1 MKKSFLFT
9 LLLFLNTLNAQPALI
24 SWEVKEGNKGDDFY
38 TKSIQ
43 LSNGNLA
50 VIGNVTSPD
59 GSKRYGL
66 LSLIDFSTGKIIKK
80 VNFGN
85 QNEIFIHD
93 LIELPDGNIFMVG
106 YSNFNK
112 TNYPWLIKLDA
123 LGNKIL
129 EKVLPLPDGSILTSI
144 LSDLESG
151 FYLTSKGNNG
161 EILLIHL
168 NVDVEINWKKV
179 ISTGSYGDLK
189 KVTIGSNSQ
198 IYLGGNTKKGEGQN
212 LGDVWVS
219 SLDKNGNELWHKYFG
234 GKLWEELNDLTT
246 LQDGSVLFCGETNSI
261 GNGKQD
267 FWLVK
272 LSNNGLLQWERTYG
286 GREADIGKTILP
298 LFNGNIWLAGSS
310 MSLLNKKGATKFA
323 ARIMEIEPGG
333 NLQWEADYGGDN
345 NEDINYLSQIHDG
358 SVLFSG
364 WTESNSQGL
373 KDAWL
378 VRFPAPEM
386 NRLLAKGNLRL
397 KESKIWLNTPDGLLK
412 PNTQSYISFQLTN
425 QEANQIENIRVE
437 INKLDGQK
445 GILVNQTVFVQPL
458 QPNINK
464 QINIPITSED
474 NIETKDNLLEIK
486 VYSGTDL
493 IKTLNGAVKSLN
505 PKAAT
510 LRFVNTNTEKEGV
523 DEFSPQTLF
532 VDIQNDGDLPAAEV
546 QINFILPKGILAL
559 SSSDVK
565 LGTINS
571 KSLKKASF
579 RFQKTVQFE
588 GNEVVIQ
595 LNVIDN
601 KLTKI
606 SKTVTTRFD
615 VITTSQSSNIIV
627 FNNPKASQKR
637 TDWSNPTFKLE
648 AMFGTSSNN
657 LKLGDAVVKINGVI
671 PERSK
676 MDEEKL
682 TPPAANSQGNTMNF
696 YDYENVITL
705 LEGDN
710 RVLIELV
717 TPNGVIQSNE
727 MIINYKP
734 KQPNL
739 HVLSI
744 GIPHRDLKFTT
755 VDAGNFA
762 NAFQNQSG
770 MDKVFNK
777 IYVEKKNT
785 RENTRNLDIRAAMED
800 LKRRYNTDLIGGKIN
815 REDVLILF
823 ISSHGKT
830 DDNNDFKILAS
841 DYDTYGD
848 VSNIDYKRDILD
860 ILNQIDC
867 KKFVFIDACHSGSA
881 QGARLIN
888 QARFALEEINS
899 AYPGLNVLT
908 SSQVDELSYEDD
920 SWGNGAFTKAILE
933 AFSGK
938 TLANGLNPDPD
949 GDKIIRF
956 GELFDFL
963 QKRVPD
969 MVMEKK
975 KSKQMPAK
983 MSKGLGDNIPL
994 YLLY

>member
-1 MKKSFLFT
+1 MKNNFLFT
-9 LLLFLNTLNAQPALI
+9 FCLFLNCLHAQPSLI
-24 SWEVKEGNKGDDFY
+24 NWEIKEGIKGEDYF
-38 TKSIQ
+38 TKTIQ

-50 VIGNVTSPD
+50 AIGNFPSPD
-59 GSKRYGL
+59 GLKKYGF
-66 LSLIDFSTGKIIKK
+66 LSLIDFSTGKILKK
-80 VNFGN
+80 ISFGN

-93 LIELPDGNIFMVG
+93 IIELPEGNMLMVG
-106 YSNFNK
+106 YSSFNK
-112 TNYPWLIKLDA
+112 INYPWLIKLDA
-123 LGNKIL
+123 SGNKLL
-129 EKVLPLPDGSILTSI
+129 EKVLPLPEGSILTSI
-144 LSDLESG
+144 HSDLQNG
-151 FYLTSKGNNG
+151 FYLTAKINNG
-161 EILLIHL
+161 DIFFIRLNNEIDI
-168 NVDVEINWKKV
+168 IWKKLAL
-179 ISTGSYGDLK
+179 S
-189 KVTIGSNSQ
+189 GSNGELRKVS
-198 IYLGGNTKKGEGQN
+198 IGLNGSVYLGGNSKKGEGQN
-212 LGDVWVS
+212 LGDVWIS
-219 SLDKNGNELWHKYFG
+219 SLDKNGNELWRKSFG
-234 GKLWEELNDLTT
+234 GKLWEELNDLTI
-246 LQDGSVLFCGETNSI
+246 LPDGSILFCGETNSL

-272 LSNNGLLQWERTYG
+272 LNNNGFLQWERTYG
-286 GREADIGKTILP
+286 GREADIATSILP

-310 MSLLNKKGATKFA
+310 LSLINKKGATKFA
-323 ARIMEIEPGG
+323 ARIIEIDASG

-345 NEDINYLSQIHDG
+345 NEDINYLCQIHDG

-364 WTESNSQGL
+364 WTESNTQNI
-373 KDAWL
+373 KDAWM

-412 PNTQSYISFQLTN
+412 PGVQSYISFQLNN
-425 QEANQIENIRVE
+425 QEANLIENIRIDVNH
-437 INKLDGQK
+437 IDGQK
-445 GILVNQTVFVQPL
+445 GIHINPSVYIQPL
-458 QPNINK
+458 QPNVNK
-464 QINIPITSED
+464 QINIPVTSGE
-474 NIETKDNLLEIK
+474 NIETKDNLLEIR
-486 VYSGTDL
+486 VYSGSDL
-493 IKTLNGAVKSLN
+493 IKTVTGTIKSLN

-510 LRFVNTNTEKEGV
+510 LRFVQTKTEKEGV
-523 DEFSPQTLF
+523 DEFSPQTLT
-532 VDIQNDGDLPAAEV
+532 VEVQNDGDLPATEV
-546 QINFILPKGILAL
+546 QINFMLPKGILAL
-559 SSSDVK
+559 SASEVK
-565 LGTINS
+565 LGIINS
-571 KSLKKASF
+571 KSLKKATF

-588 GNEVVIQ
+588 GNEVTIQ
-595 LNVIDN
+595 INALDN
-601 KLTKI
+601 QLTSI
-606 SKTVTTRFD
+606 SKTVSTRFD

-648 AMFGTSSNN
+648 AMFGTTSNN

-682 TPPAANSQGNTMNF
+682 TPPAAITQGNAMNF
-696 YDYENVITL
+696 YDYENVISL
-705 LEGDN
+705 LEGEN

-744 GIPHRDLKFTT
+744 GIPHKDLKYTSI
-755 VDAGNFA
+755 DAENFA
-762 NAFQNQSG
+762 NVFQNQTG

-800 LKRRYNTDLIGGKIN
+800 LRRRYNTDLIGGKIN

-841 DYDTYGD
+841 DYDAYGD

-881 QGARLIN
+881 QGARLVN
-888 QARFALEEINS
+888 QARFALEEINA

-920 SWGNGAFTKAILE
+920 SWGNGAFTEAILE

-938 TLANGLNPDPD
+938 ISANGLNPDPD

-956 GELFDFL
+956 GELYDFL
-963 QKRVPD
+963 QKRVPT

-994 YLLY
+994 FILY

>member
-1 MKKSFLFT
+1 MKNNFLFT
-9 LLLFLNTLNAQPALI
+9 FCLFLNCLHAQPSLI
-24 SWEVKEGNKGDDFY
+24 NWEIKEGIKGEDYF
-38 TKSIQ
+38 TKTIQ

-50 VIGNVTSPD
+50 AIGNFPSPD
-59 GSKRYGL
+59 GLKKYGF
-66 LSLIDFSTGKIIKK
+66 LSLIDFSTGKILKK
-80 VNFGN
+80 ISFGN

-93 LIELPDGNIFMVG
+93 IIELPEGNMLMVG
-106 YSNFNK
+106 YSSFNK
-112 TNYPWLIKLDA
+112 INYPWLIKLDA
-123 LGNKIL
+123 SGNKL
-129 EKVLPLPDGSILTSI
+129 MEKVLPLPEGSILTSI
-144 LSDLESG
+144 HSDLQNG
-151 FYLTSKGNNG
+151 FYLTAKINNG
-161 EILLIHL
+161 DIFFIRLNNEIDI
-168 NVDVEINWKKV
+168 IWKKLAL
-179 ISTGSYGDLK
+179 S
-189 KVTIGSNSQ
+189 GSNGELRKVS
-198 IYLGGNTKKGEGQN
+198 IGLNGSVYLGGNSKKGEGQN
-212 LGDVWVS
+212 LGDVWIS
-219 SLDKNGNELWHKYFG
+219 SLDKNGNELWRKSFG
-234 GKLWEELNDLTT
+234 GKLWEELNDLTI
-246 LQDGSVLFCGETNSI
+246 LPDGSILFCGETNSL

-272 LSNNGLLQWERTYG
+272 LNNNGFLQWERTYG
-286 GREADIGKTILP
+286 GREADIATSILP

-310 MSLLNKKGATKFA
+310 LSLINKKGATKFA
-323 ARIMEIEPGG
+323 ARIIEIDASG

-345 NEDINYLSQIHDG
+345 NEDINYLCQIHDG

-364 WTESNSQGL
+364 WTESNTQNI
-373 KDAWL
+373 KDAWM

-412 PNTQSYISFQLTN
+412 PGVQSYISFQLNN
-425 QEANQIENIRVE
+425 QEANLIENIRIDVNH
-437 INKLDGQK
+437 IDGQK
-445 GILVNQTVFVQPL
+445 GIHINPSVYIQPL
-458 QPNINK
+458 QPNVNK
-464 QINIPITSED
+464 QINIPVTSGE
-474 NIETKDNLLEIK
+474 NIETKDNLLEIR
-486 VYSGTDL
+486 VYSGSDL
-493 IKTLNGAVKSLN
+493 IKTVTGTIKSLN

-510 LRFVNTNTEKEGV
+510 LRFVQTKTEKEGV
-523 DEFSPQTLF
+523 DEFSPQTLT
-532 VDIQNDGDLPAAEV
+532 VEVQNDGDLPATEV
-546 QINFILPKGILAL
+546 QINFMLPKGILAL
-559 SSSDVK
+559 SASEVK
-565 LGTINS
+565 LGIINS
-571 KSLKKASF
+571 KSLKKATF

-588 GNEVVIQ
+588 GNEVTIQ
-595 LNVIDN
+595 INALDN
-601 KLTKI
+601 QLTSI
-606 SKTVTTRFD
+606 SKTVSTRFD

-648 AMFGTSSNN
+648 AMFGTTSNN

-682 TPPAANSQGNTMNF
+682 TPPAALTQGNAMNF
-696 YDYENVITL
+696 YDYENVISL
-705 LEGDN
+705 LEGEN

-744 GIPHRDLKFTT
+744 GIPHKDLKYTSI
-755 VDAGNFA
+755 DAENFA
-762 NAFQNQSG
+762 NVFQNQTG

-800 LKRRYNTDLIGGKIN
+800 LRRRYNTDLIGGKIN

-841 DYDTYGD
+841 DYDAYGD

-881 QGARLIN
+881 QGARLVN
-888 QARFALEEINS
+888 QARFALEEINA

-920 SWGNGAFTKAILE
+920 SWGNGAFTEAILE

-938 TLANGLNPDPD
+938 ISANGLNPDPD

-956 GELFDFL
+956 GELYDFL
-963 QKRVPD
+963 QKRVPT

-994 YLLY
+994 FILY

>member
-1 MKKSFLFT
+1 MKNNFLFIFC
-9 LLLFLNTLNAQPALI
+9 LFLNCMYAQPSLV
-24 SWEVKEGNKGDDFY
+24 SWEIKEGIKGEDYF
-38 TKSIQ
+38 TKTIQ

-50 VIGNVTSPD
+50 AIGNLLSPD
-59 GSKRYGL
+59 GLKKYGF
-66 LSLIDFSTGKIIKK
+66 LSLIDFSTGKILKK
-80 VNFGN
+80 ISFGN

-93 LIELPDGNIFMVG
+93 IIELPEGNMLMVG
-106 YSNFNK
+106 YSSFNK

-123 LGNKIL
+123 SGNKL
-129 EKVLPLPDGSILTSI
+129 MEKVLPLPEGSILTSI
-144 LSDLESG
+144 HSDLENG
-151 FYLTSKGNNG
+151 FYLTAKINNEDIFLIRLSK
-161 EILLIHL
+161 EIDI
-168 NVDVEINWKKV
+168 IWKKV
-179 ISTGSYGDLK
+179 VISGYNGELRKVSTGLN
-189 KVTIGSNSQ
+189 GS
-198 IYLGGNTKKGEGQN
+198 IYLGGNSKKGEGQN
-212 LGDVWVS
+212 PGDVWIS
-219 SLDKNGNELWHKYFG
+219 SLDKNGNELWRKSFG
-234 GKLWEELNDLTT
+234 GKLWEELNDLIT
-246 LQDGSVLFCGETNSI
+246 LPDGSILFCGETNSL

-272 LSNNGLLQWERTYG
+272 LNNNGFLQWERTYG
-286 GREADIGKTILP
+286 GREADIATSILP

-310 MSLLNKKGATKFA
+310 LSLINKKGATKFA
-323 ARIMEIEPGG
+323 ARIIEIDASG

-345 NEDINYLSQIHDG
+345 NEDINHLCQIHDG

-364 WTESNSQGL
+364 WTESNVQNL
-373 KDAWL
+373 KDAWMI
-378 VRFPAPEM
+378 RFPAPEM

-412 PNTQSYISFQLTN
+412 PGVQSYISFQLNN
-425 QEANQIENIRVE
+425 QEANLIENIRIDVNH
-437 INKLDGQK
+437 IDSQK
-445 GILVNQTVFVQPL
+445 GIHINQSVYIQPL
-458 QPNINK
+458 QPNVNK
-464 QINIPITSED
+464 QINIPVTSGE

-486 VYSGTDL
+486 VYSGSDL
-493 IKTLNGAVKSLN
+493 IKTVTGTIKSLN

-510 LRFVNTNTEKEGV
+510 LRFVQTKTEKEGV
-523 DEFSPQTLF
+523 DEFSPQTLT
-532 VDIQNDGDLPAAEV
+532 VEIQNDGDLSATEV
-546 QINFILPKGILAL
+546 QINFMLPKGILAL
-559 SSSDVK
+559 SASEVK
-565 LGTINS
+565 LGIINS
-571 KSLKKASF
+571 KSLKKATF

-588 GNEVVIQ
+588 GNEVTIQ
-595 LNVIDN
+595 INVLDN
-601 KLTKI
+601 QLTNI
-606 SKTVTTRFD
+606 SKTVSTRFD
-615 VITTSQSSNIIV
+615 VITASQSSNIIV

-648 AMFGTSSNN
+648 AMFGTTTNN
-657 LKLGDAVVKINGVI
+657 LKMGDAVVKINGVI

-682 TPPAANSQGNTMNF
+682 TPPATLNQGNAMNF
-696 YDYENVITL
+696 YDYENVISL
-705 LEGDN
+705 LEGEN

-744 GIPHRDLKFTT
+744 GIPHRDLKYTSI
-755 VDAGNFA
+755 DAENFA
-762 NAFQNQSG
+762 NVFQNQTG

-800 LKRRYNTDLIGGKIN
+800 LRRRYNTDLIGGKIN

-841 DYDTYGD
+841 DYDIYGD

-867 KKFVFIDACHSGSA
+867 KKFIFIDACHSGSA
-881 QGARLIN
+881 QGARLVN
-888 QARFALEEINS
+888 QARFALEEINA

-920 SWGNGAFTKAILE
+920 SWGNGAFTEAILE

-938 TLANGLNPDPD
+938 ISANGLNPDPD

-956 GELFDFL
+956 GELYDFL
-963 QKRVPD
+963 QKRVPT

-983 MSKGLGDNIPL
+983 MNKGLGDNIPL
-994 YLLY
+994 FILY

>member
-1 MKKSFLFT
+1 MKNNFLFT
-9 LLLFLNTLNAQPALI
+9 FCLFLNCLHAQPSLI
-24 SWEVKEGNKGDDFY
+24 NWEIKEGIKGEDYF
-38 TKSIQ
+38 TKTIQ

-50 VIGNVTSPD
+50 AIGNFPSPD
-59 GSKRYGL
+59 GLKKYGF
-66 LSLIDFSTGKIIKK
+66 LSLIDFSTGKILKK
-80 VNFGN
+80 ISFGN

-93 LIELPDGNIFMVG
+93 IIELPEGNMLMVG
-106 YSNFNK
+106 YSSFNK
-112 TNYPWLIKLDA
+112 INYPWLIKLDA
-123 LGNKIL
+123 SGNKLL
-129 EKVLPLPDGSILTSI
+129 EKVLPLPEGSILTSI
-144 LSDLESG
+144 HSDLQNG
-151 FYLTSKGNNG
+151 FYLTAKINNG
-161 EILLIHL
+161 DIFFIRLNNEIDI
-168 NVDVEINWKKV
+168 IWKKLAL
-179 ISTGSYGDLK
+179 S
-189 KVTIGSNSQ
+189 GSNGELSKVS
-198 IYLGGNTKKGEGQN
+198 IGLNGSVYLGGNSKKGEGQN
-212 LGDVWVS
+212 LGDVWIS
-219 SLDKNGNELWHKYFG
+219 SLDKNGNELWRKSFG
-234 GKLWEELNDLTT
+234 GKLWEELNDLTI
-246 LQDGSVLFCGETNSI
+246 LPDGSILFCGETNSL

-272 LSNNGLLQWERTYG
+272 LNNNGFLQWERTYG
-286 GREADIGKTILP
+286 GREADIATSILP

-310 MSLLNKKGATKFA
+310 LSLINKKGATKSA
-323 ARIMEIEPGG
+323 ARIIEIDASG

-345 NEDINYLSQIHDG
+345 NEDINYLCQIHDG

-364 WTESNSQGL
+364 WTESNTQNI
-373 KDAWL
+373 KDAWM

-412 PNTQSYISFQLTN
+412 PGVQSYISFQLNN
-425 QEANQIENIRVE
+425 QEANLIENIRIDVNH
-437 INKLDGQK
+437 IDGQK
-445 GILVNQTVFVQPL
+445 GIQINPSVYIQPL
-458 QPNINK
+458 QPNVNK
-464 QINIPITSED
+464 QINIPVTSGE
-474 NIETKDNLLEIK
+474 NIETKDNLLEIR
-486 VYSGTDL
+486 VYSGSDL
-493 IKTLNGAVKSLN
+493 IKTVTGTIKSLN

-510 LRFVNTNTEKEGV
+510 LRFVQTKTEKEGV
-523 DEFSPQTLF
+523 DEFSPQTLT
-532 VDIQNDGDLPAAEV
+532 VEVQNDGDLPATEV
-546 QINFILPKGILAL
+546 QINFMLPKGILAL
-559 SSSDVK
+559 SASEVK
-565 LGTINS
+565 LGIINS
-571 KSLKKASF
+571 KSLKKATF

-588 GNEVVIQ
+588 GNEVTIQ
-595 LNVIDN
+595 INALDN
-601 KLTKI
+601 QLTSI
-606 SKTVTTRFD
+606 SKTVSTRFD

-648 AMFGTSSNN
+648 AMFGTTSNN

-682 TPPAANSQGNTMNF
+682 TPPAAITQGNAMNF
-696 YDYENVITL
+696 YDYENVISL
-705 LEGDN
+705 LEGEN
-710 RVLIELV
+710 RILIELV

-744 GIPHRDLKFTT
+744 GIPHKDLKYTSI
-755 VDAGNFA
+755 DAENFA
-762 NAFQNQSG
+762 NVFQNQTG

-800 LKRRYNTDLIGGKIN
+800 LRRRYNTDLIGGKIN

-841 DYDTYGD
+841 DYDAYGD

-881 QGARLIN
+881 QGARLVN
-888 QARFALEEINS
+888 QARFALEEINA

-920 SWGNGAFTKAILE
+920 SWGNGAFTEAILE

-938 TLANGLNPDPD
+938 ISANGLNPDPD

-956 GELFDFL
+956 GELYDFL
-963 QKRVPD
+963 QKRVPT

-994 YLLY
+994 FILY

>member
-1 MKKSFLFT
+1 MKNNFLFT
-9 LLLFLNTLNAQPALI
+9 FCLFLNCLHAQPSLI
-24 SWEVKEGNKGDDFY
+24 NWEIKEGIKGEDYF
-38 TKSIQ
+38 TKTIQ

-50 VIGNVTSPD
+50 AIGNFPSPD
-59 GSKRYGL
+59 GLKKYGF
-66 LSLIDFSTGKIIKK
+66 LSLIDFSTGKILKK
-80 VNFGN
+80 ISFGN

-93 LIELPDGNIFMVG
+93 IIELPEGNMLMVG
-106 YSNFNK
+106 YSSFNK
-112 TNYPWLIKLDA
+112 INYPWLIKLDA
-123 LGNKIL
+123 SGNKLL
-129 EKVLPLPDGSILTSI
+129 EKVLPLPEGSILTSI
-144 LSDLESG
+144 HSDLQNG
-151 FYLTSKGNNG
+151 FYLTAKINNG
-161 EILLIHL
+161 DIFFIRLNNEIDI
-168 NVDVEINWKKV
+168 IWKKLAL
-179 ISTGSYGDLK
+179 S
-189 KVTIGSNSQ
+189 GSNGELRKVS
-198 IYLGGNTKKGEGQN
+198 IGLNGSVYLGGNSKKGEGQN
-212 LGDVWVS
+212 LGDVWIS
-219 SLDKNGNELWHKYFG
+219 SLDKNGNELWRKSFG
-234 GKLWEELNDLTT
+234 GKLWEELNDLTI
-246 LQDGSVLFCGETNSI
+246 LPDGSILFCGETNSL

-272 LSNNGLLQWERTYG
+272 LNNNGFLQWERTYG
-286 GREADIGKTILP
+286 GREADIATSILP

-310 MSLLNKKGATKFA
+310 LSLINKKGATKFA
-323 ARIMEIEPGG
+323 ARIIEIDASG

-345 NEDINYLSQIHDG
+345 NEDINYLCQIHDG

-364 WTESNSQGL
+364 WTESNTQNI
-373 KDAWL
+373 KDAWM

-412 PNTQSYISFQLTN
+412 PGVQSYISFQLNN
-425 QEANQIENIRVE
+425 QEANLIENIRIDVNH
-437 INKLDGQK
+437 IDGQK
-445 GILVNQTVFVQPL
+445 GIHINPSVYIQPL
-458 QPNINK
+458 QPNVNK
-464 QINIPITSED
+464 QINIPVTSGE
-474 NIETKDNLLEIK
+474 NIETKDNLLEIR
-486 VYSGTDL
+486 VYSGSDL
-493 IKTLNGAVKSLN
+493 IKTVTGTIKSLN

-510 LRFVNTNTEKEGV
+510 LRFVQTKTEKEGV
-523 DEFSPQTLF
+523 DEFSPQTLT
-532 VDIQNDGDLPAAEV
+532 VEVQNDGDLPATEV
-546 QINFILPKGILAL
+546 QINFMLPKGILAL
-559 SSSDVK
+559 SASEVK
-565 LGTINS
+565 LGIINS
-571 KSLKKASF
+571 KSLKKATF

-588 GNEVVIQ
+588 GNEVTIQ
-595 LNVIDN
+595 INALDN
-601 KLTKI
+601 QLTSI
-606 SKTVTTRFD
+606 SKTVSTRFD

-648 AMFGTSSNN
+648 AMFGTTSNN

-682 TPPAANSQGNTMNF
+682 TPPAAITQGNAMNF
-696 YDYENVITL
+696 YDYENVISL
-705 LEGDN
+705 LEGEN
-710 RVLIELV
+710 RILIELV

-744 GIPHRDLKFTT
+744 GIPHKDLKYTSI
-755 VDAGNFA
+755 DAENFA
-762 NAFQNQSG
+762 NVFQNQTG

-800 LKRRYNTDLIGGKIN
+800 LRRRYNTDLIGGKIN

-841 DYDTYGD
+841 DYDAYGD

-881 QGARLIN
+881 QGARLVN
-888 QARFALEEINS
+888 QARFALEEINA

-920 SWGNGAFTKAILE
+920 SWGNGAFTEAILE

-938 TLANGLNPDPD
+938 ISANGLNPDPD

-956 GELFDFL
+956 GELYDFL
-963 QKRVPD
+963 QKRVPT

-994 YLLY
+994 FILY

>member
-1 MKKSFLFT
+1 MKNNFLFT
-9 LLLFLNTLNAQPALI
+9 FCLFLNCLHAQPSLI
-24 SWEVKEGNKGDDFY
+24 NWEIKEGIKGEDYF
-38 TKSIQ
+38 TKTIQ

-50 VIGNVTSPD
+50 AIGNFPSPD
-59 GSKRYGL
+59 GLKKYGF
-66 LSLIDFSTGKIIKK
+66 LSLIDFSTGKILKK
-80 VNFGN
+80 ISFGN

-93 LIELPDGNIFMVG
+93 IIELPEGNMLMVG
-106 YSNFNK
+106 YSSFNK
-112 TNYPWLIKLDA
+112 INYPWLIKLDA
-123 LGNKIL
+123 SGNKL
-129 EKVLPLPDGSILTSI
+129 MEKVLPLPEGSILTSI
-144 LSDLESG
+144 HSDLQNG
-151 FYLTSKGNNG
+151 FYLTAKINNG
-161 EILLIHL
+161 DIFFIRLNNEIDI
-168 NVDVEINWKKV
+168 IWKKLAL
-179 ISTGSYGDLK
+179 S
-189 KVTIGSNSQ
+189 GSNGELRKVS
-198 IYLGGNTKKGEGQN
+198 IGLNGSVYLGGNSKKGEGQN
-212 LGDVWVS
+212 LGDVWIS
-219 SLDKNGNELWHKYFG
+219 SLDKNGNELWRKSFG
-234 GKLWEELNDLTT
+234 GKLWEELNDLTI
-246 LQDGSVLFCGETNSI
+246 LPDGSILFCGETNSL

-272 LSNNGLLQWERTYG
+272 LNNNGFLQWERTYG
-286 GREADIGKTILP
+286 GREADIATSILP

-310 MSLLNKKGATKFA
+310 LSLINKKGATKFA
-323 ARIMEIEPGG
+323 ARIIEIDASG

-345 NEDINYLSQIHDG
+345 NEDINYLCQIHDG

-364 WTESNSQGL
+364 WTESNTQNI
-373 KDAWL
+373 KDAWM

-412 PNTQSYISFQLTN
+412 PGVQSYISFQLNN
-425 QEANQIENIRVE
+425 QEANLIENIRIDVNH
-437 INKLDGQK
+437 IDGQK
-445 GILVNQTVFVQPL
+445 GIHINPSVYIQPL
-458 QPNINK
+458 QPNVNK
-464 QINIPITSED
+464 QINIPVTSGE
-474 NIETKDNLLEIK
+474 NIETKDNLLEIR
-486 VYSGTDL
+486 VYSGSDL
-493 IKTLNGAVKSLN
+493 IKTVTGTIKSLN

-510 LRFVNTNTEKEGV
+510 LRFVQTKTEKEGV
-523 DEFSPQTLF
+523 DEFSPQTLT
-532 VDIQNDGDLPAAEV
+532 VEVQNDGDLPATEV
-546 QINFILPKGILAL
+546 QINFMLPKGILAL
-559 SSSDVK
+559 SASEVK
-565 LGTINS
+565 LGIINS
-571 KSLKKASF
+571 KSLKKATF

-588 GNEVVIQ
+588 GNEVTIQ
-595 LNVIDN
+595 INALDN
-601 KLTKI
+601 QLTSI
-606 SKTVTTRFD
+606 SKTVSTRFD

-648 AMFGTSSNN
+648 AMFGTTSNN

-682 TPPAANSQGNTMNF
+682 TPPAAITQGNAMNF
-696 YDYENVITL
+696 YDYENVISL
-705 LEGDN
+705 LEGEN

-744 GIPHRDLKFTT
+744 GIPHKDLKYTSI
-755 VDAGNFA
+755 DAENFA
-762 NAFQNQSG
+762 NVFQNQTG

-800 LKRRYNTDLIGGKIN
+800 LRRRYNTDLIGGKIN

-841 DYDTYGD
+841 DYDAYGD

-881 QGARLIN
+881 QGARLVN
-888 QARFALEEINS
+888 QARFALEEINA

-920 SWGNGAFTKAILE
+920 SWGNGAFTEAILE

-938 TLANGLNPDPD
+938 ISANGLNPDPD

-956 GELFDFL
+956 GELYDFL
-963 QKRVPD
+963 QKRVPT

-994 YLLY
+994 FILY

>member
-1 MKKSFLFT
+1 MKNNFLFT
-9 LLLFLNTLNAQPALI
+9 FCLFLNCLHAQPSLI
-24 SWEVKEGNKGDDFY
+24 NWEIKEGIKGEDYF
-38 TKSIQ
+38 TKTIQ

-50 VIGNVTSPD
+50 AIGNFPSPD
-59 GSKRYGL
+59 GLKKYGF
-66 LSLIDFSTGKIIKK
+66 LSLIDFSTGKILKK
-80 VNFGN
+80 ISFGN

-93 LIELPDGNIFMVG
+93 IIELPEGNMLMVG
-106 YSNFNK
+106 YSSFNK
-112 TNYPWLIKLDA
+112 INYPWLIKLDA
-123 LGNKIL
+123 SGNKLL
-129 EKVLPLPDGSILTSI
+129 EKVLPLPEGSILTSI
-144 LSDLESG
+144 HSDLQNG
-151 FYLTSKGNNG
+151 FYLTAKINNG
-161 EILLIHL
+161 DIFFIRLNNEIDI
-168 NVDVEINWKKV
+168 IWKKLAL
-179 ISTGSYGDLK
+179 S
-189 KVTIGSNSQ
+189 GSNGELRKVS
-198 IYLGGNTKKGEGQN
+198 IGLNGSVYLGGNSKKGEGQN
-212 LGDVWVS
+212 LGDVWIS
-219 SLDKNGNELWHKYFG
+219 SLDKNGNELWRKSFG
-234 GKLWEELNDLTT
+234 GKLWEELNDLTI
-246 LQDGSVLFCGETNSI
+246 LPDGSILFCGETNSL

-272 LSNNGLLQWERTYG
+272 LNNNGFLQWERTYG
-286 GREADIGKTILP
+286 GREADIATSILP

-310 MSLLNKKGATKFA
+310 LSLINKKGATKSA
-323 ARIMEIEPGG
+323 ARIIEIDASG

-345 NEDINYLSQIHDG
+345 NEDINYLCQIHDG

-364 WTESNSQGL
+364 WTESNTQNI
-373 KDAWL
+373 KDAWM

-412 PNTQSYISFQLTN
+412 PGVQSYISFQLNN
-425 QEANQIENIRVE
+425 QEANLIENIRIDVNH
-437 INKLDGQK
+437 IDGQK
-445 GILVNQTVFVQPL
+445 GIQINPSVYIQPL
-458 QPNINK
+458 QPNVNK
-464 QINIPITSED
+464 QINIPVTSGE
-474 NIETKDNLLEIK
+474 NIETKDNLLEIR
-486 VYSGTDL
+486 VYSGSDL
-493 IKTLNGAVKSLN
+493 IKTVTGTIKSLN

-510 LRFVNTNTEKEGV
+510 LRFVQTKTEKEGV
-523 DEFSPQTLF
+523 DEFSPQTLT
-532 VDIQNDGDLPAAEV
+532 VEVQNDGDLPATEV
-546 QINFILPKGILAL
+546 QINFMLPKGILAL
-559 SSSDVK
+559 SASEVK
-565 LGTINS
+565 LGIINS
-571 KSLKKASF
+571 KSLKKATF

-588 GNEVVIQ
+588 GNEVTIQ
-595 LNVIDN
+595 INALDN
-601 KLTKI
+601 QLTSI
-606 SKTVTTRFD
+606 SKTVSTRFD

-648 AMFGTSSNN
+648 AMFGTTSNN

-682 TPPAANSQGNTMNF
+682 TPPAAITQGNAMNF
-696 YDYENVITL
+696 YDYENVISL
-705 LEGDN
+705 LEGEN

-744 GIPHRDLKFTT
+744 GIPHKDLKYTSI
-755 VDAGNFA
+755 DAENFA
-762 NAFQNQSG
+762 NVFQNQTG

-800 LKRRYNTDLIGGKIN
+800 LRRRYNTDLIGGKIN

-841 DYDTYGD
+841 DYDAYGD

-881 QGARLIN
+881 QGARLVN
-888 QARFALEEINS
+888 QARFALEEINA

-920 SWGNGAFTKAILE
+920 SWGNGAFTEAILE

-938 TLANGLNPDPD
+938 ISANGLNPDPD

-956 GELFDFL
+956 GELYDFL
-963 QKRVPD
+963 QKRVPT

-994 YLLY
+994 FILY

>member
-1 MKKSFLFT
+1 MKNNFLFT
-9 LLLFLNTLNAQPALI
+9 FCLFLNCLHAQPSLI
-24 SWEVKEGNKGDDFY
+24 NWEIKEGIKGEDYF
-38 TKSIQ
+38 TKTIQ

-50 VIGNVTSPD
+50 AIGNFPSPD
-59 GSKRYGL
+59 GLKKYGF
-66 LSLIDFSTGKIIKK
+66 LSLIDFSTGKILKK
-80 VNFGN
+80 ISFGN

-93 LIELPDGNIFMVG
+93 IIELPEGNMLMVG
-106 YSNFNK
+106 YSSFNK
-112 TNYPWLIKLDA
+112 INYPWLIKLDA
-123 LGNKIL
+123 SGNKLL
-129 EKVLPLPDGSILTSI
+129 EKVLPLPEGSILTSI
-144 LSDLESG
+144 HSDLQNG
-151 FYLTSKGNNG
+151 FYLTAKINNG
-161 EILLIHL
+161 DIFFIRLNNEIDI
-168 NVDVEINWKKV
+168 IWKKLAL
-179 ISTGSYGDLK
+179 S
-189 KVTIGSNSQ
+189 GSNGELRKVS
-198 IYLGGNTKKGEGQN
+198 IGLNGSVYLGGNSKKGEGQN
-212 LGDVWVS
+212 LGDVWIS
-219 SLDKNGNELWHKYFG
+219 SLDKNGNELWRKSFG

-246 LQDGSVLFCGETNSI
+246 LPDGSILFCGETNSL

-272 LSNNGLLQWERTYG
+272 LNNNGFLQWERTYG
-286 GREADIGKTILP
+286 GREADIATSILP

-310 MSLLNKKGATKFA
+310 LSLINKKGATKFA
-323 ARIMEIEPGG
+323 ARIIEIDASG

-345 NEDINYLSQIHDG
+345 NEDINYLCQIHDG

-364 WTESNSQGL
+364 WTESNTQNI
-373 KDAWL
+373 KDAWM

-412 PNTQSYISFQLTN
+412 PGVQSYISFQLNN
-425 QEANQIENIRVE
+425 QEANLIENIRIDVNH
-437 INKLDGQK
+437 IDGQK
-445 GILVNQTVFVQPL
+445 GIHINPSVYIQPL
-458 QPNINK
+458 QPNVNK
-464 QINIPITSED
+464 QINIPVTSGE
-474 NIETKDNLLEIK
+474 NIETKDNLLEIR
-486 VYSGTDL
+486 VYSGSDL
-493 IKTLNGAVKSLN
+493 IKTVTGTIKSLN

-510 LRFVNTNTEKEGV
+510 LRFVQTKTEKEGV
-523 DEFSPQTLF
+523 DEFSPQTLT
-532 VDIQNDGDLPAAEV
+532 VEVQNDGDLPATEV
-546 QINFILPKGILAL
+546 QINFMLPKGILAL
-559 SSSDVK
+559 SASEVK
-565 LGTINS
+565 LGIINS
-571 KSLKKASF
+571 KSLKKATF

-588 GNEVVIQ
+588 GNEVTIQ
-595 LNVIDN
+595 INALDN
-601 KLTKI
+601 QLTSI
-606 SKTVTTRFD
+606 SKTVSTRFD

-648 AMFGTSSNN
+648 AMFGTTSNN

-682 TPPAANSQGNTMNF
+682 TPPAALTQGNAMNF
-696 YDYENVITL
+696 YDYENVISL
-705 LEGDN
+705 LEGEN

-744 GIPHRDLKFTT
+744 GIPHKDLKYTSI
-755 VDAGNFA
+755 DAENFA
-762 NAFQNQSG
+762 NVFQNQTG

-800 LKRRYNTDLIGGKIN
+800 LRRRYNTDLIGGKIN

-841 DYDTYGD
+841 DYDAYGD

-881 QGARLIN
+881 QGARLVN
-888 QARFALEEINS
+888 QARFALEEINA

-920 SWGNGAFTKAILE
+920 SWGNGAFTEAILE

-938 TLANGLNPDPD
+938 ISANGLNPDPD

-956 GELFDFL
+956 GELYDFL
-963 QKRVPD
+963 QKRVPT

-994 YLLY
+994 FILY

>member
-1 MKKSFLFT
+1 MRIFGLFY
-9 LLLFLNTLNAQPALI
+9 LIFIINVVHAQPSLI
-24 SWEVKEGNKGDDFY
+24 SWEVKEANKGDDYF

-43 LSNGNLA
+43 LLNGNIA
-50 VIGNVTSPD
+50 AIGNITAPE
-59 GSKRYGL
+59 GLKKQGL
-66 LSLIDFSTGKIIKK
+66 LTFMDYSTGKIIKK
-80 VNFGN
+80 VTFGN
-85 QNEIFIHD
+85 QNEIFVND
-93 LIELPDGNIFMVG
+93 LIEMPDGHLLIVG
-106 YSNFNK
+106 YSSFNK
-112 TNYPWLIKLDA
+112 IDYPWLIKLDA
-123 LGNKIL
+123 NGNKIW
-129 EKVLPLPDGSILTSI
+129 EKVLPLPEGSTLNFINE
-144 LSDLESG
+144 DLETGYYLSAKTKIGG
-151 FYLTSKGNNG
+151 F
-161 EILLIHL
+161 ILVHL
-168 NVDVEINWKKV
+168 NKDAEITWQKEYE
-179 ISTGSYGDLK
+179 SESWGELK
-189 KVTIGSNSQ
+189 KMSVGPNGNIFF
-198 IYLGGNTKKGEGQN
+198 GGNTKKGGGQN
-212 LGDVWVS
+212 PGDVWITL
-219 SLDKNGNELWHKYFG
+219 LDKNGNELWRKFFG
-234 GKLWEELNDLTT
+234 GKLWEELNDLKV
-246 LQDGSVLFCGETNSI
+246 LPDGSLLFCGETNSL

-267 FWLVK
+267 IWLVR
-272 LSNNGLLQWERTYG
+272 LSSSGFLQWERTYG

-298 LFNGNIWLAGSS
+298 LFNGNIWLAGK
-310 MSLLNKKGATKFA
+310 SLSLINKKGATKYA
-323 ARIMEIEPGG
+323 ARVVEIDASG

-345 NEDINYLSQIHDG
+345 DEEINHLCQIHDG
-358 SVLFSG
+358 SILFMG
-364 WTESNSQGL
+364 WTESVSQSS
-373 KDAWL
+373 KDGWI

-397 KESKIWLNTPDGLLK
+397 KESKIWLNTPDGVLK
-412 PNTQSYISFQLTN
+412 PNSQSYLSFQLNN
-425 QEANQIENIRVE
+425 QEANQIENIRIEV
-437 INKLDGQK
+437 NKIEGQK
-445 GILVNQTVFVQPL
+445 GLNINQTVFTSPL
-458 QPNINK
+458 LPSVNK
-464 QINIPITSED
+464 QINIPVSSED
-474 NIETKDNLLEIK
+474 NIETKDNILEFK
-486 VYSGTDL
+486 VYSGSDL
-493 IKTLNGAVKSLN
+493 IKTLTGTVKTLN
-505 PKAAT
+505 PKSAT
-510 LRFVNTNTEKEGV
+510 LRFVQTITEKEGV
-523 DEFSPQTLF
+523 DEFSPQTLW
-532 VDIQNDGDLPAAEV
+532 VEIQNDGDLPSSEV
-546 QINFILPKGILAL
+546 NVNFTLPKGILAL
-559 SSSDVK
+559 SSAEVK
-565 LGTINS
+565 LGVIHP
-571 KSLKKASF
+571 KSLRKAIF

-588 GNEVVIQ
+588 GNEASVQISVA
-595 LNVIDN
+595 DN
-601 KLTKI
+601 QMTKI
-606 SKTVTTRFD
+606 SKSVSTRFD

-648 AMFGTSSNN
+648 AMFGTTSNN

-682 TPPAANSQGNTMNF
+682 TPPASSSQGNTMNF
-696 YDYENVITL
+696 YDYENVISL
-705 LEGDN
+705 VEGEN
-710 RVLIELV
+710 KVLIELV

-755 VDAGNFA
+755 VDAENFA

-770 MDKVFNK
+770 LNKVFNK
-777 IYVEKKNT
+777 IYLDKKNT
-785 RENTRNLDIRAAMED
+785 KENTRNLDIRAAMED
-800 LKRRYNTDLIGGKIN
+800 LKRRYNSDLTGGKIN

-830 DDNNDFKILAS
+830 DENNDFKILAS
-841 DYDTYGD
+841 DYESYGD

-881 QGARLIN
+881 QGARFVN
-888 QARFALEEINS
+888 QARFALEEINA

-938 TLANGLNPDPD
+938 ILDNNINPDPD

-963 QKRVPD
+963 QKRVPA

-983 MSKGLGDNIPL
+983 MSKGLGDQIPL
-994 YLLY
+994 FILY

>member
-1 MKKSFLFT
+1 MKNNFLFT
-9 LLLFLNTLNAQPALI
+9 FCLFLNCLHAQPSLI
-24 SWEVKEGNKGDDFY
+24 NWEIKEGIKGEDYF
-38 TKSIQ
+38 TKTIQ

-50 VIGNVTSPD
+50 AIGNFPSPD
-59 GSKRYGL
+59 GLKKYGF
-66 LSLIDFSTGKIIKK
+66 LSLIDFSTGKILKK
-80 VNFGN
+80 ISFGN

-93 LIELPDGNIFMVG
+93 IIELPEGNMLMVG
-106 YSNFNK
+106 YSSFNK
-112 TNYPWLIKLDA
+112 INYPWLIKLDA
-123 LGNKIL
+123 SGNKLL
-129 EKVLPLPDGSILTSI
+129 EKVLPLPEGSILTSI
-144 LSDLESG
+144 HSDLQNG
-151 FYLTSKGNNG
+151 FYLTAKINNG
-161 EILLIHL
+161 DIFFIRLNNEIDI
-168 NVDVEINWKKV
+168 IWKKLAL
-179 ISTGSYGDLK
+179 S
-189 KVTIGSNSQ
+189 GSNGELRKVS
-198 IYLGGNTKKGEGQN
+198 IGLNGSVYLGGNSKKGEGQN
-212 LGDVWVS
+212 LGDVWIS
-219 SLDKNGNELWHKYFG
+219 SLDKNGNELWRKSFG
-234 GKLWEELNDLTT
+234 GKLWEELNDLTI
-246 LQDGSVLFCGETNSI
+246 LPDGSILFCGETNSL

-272 LSNNGLLQWERTYG
+272 LNNNGFLQWERTYG
-286 GREADIGKTILP
+286 GREADIATSILP

-310 MSLLNKKGATKFA
+310 LSLINKKGATKSA
-323 ARIMEIEPGG
+323 ARIIEIDASG

-345 NEDINYLSQIHDG
+345 NEDINYLCQIHDG

-364 WTESNSQGL
+364 WTESNTQNI
-373 KDAWL
+373 KDAWM

-412 PNTQSYISFQLTN
+412 PGVQSYISFQLNN
-425 QEANQIENIRVE
+425 QEVNLIENIRIDVNH
-437 INKLDGQK
+437 IDGQK
-445 GILVNQTVFVQPL
+445 GIQINPSVYIQPL
-458 QPNINK
+458 QPNVNK
-464 QINIPITSED
+464 QINIPVTSGE
-474 NIETKDNLLEIK
+474 NIETKDNLLEIR
-486 VYSGTDL
+486 VYSGSDL
-493 IKTLNGAVKSLN
+493 IKTVTGTIKSLN

-510 LRFVNTNTEKEGV
+510 LRFVQTKTEKEGV
-523 DEFSPQTLF
+523 DEFSPQTLT
-532 VDIQNDGDLPAAEV
+532 VEVQNDGDLPATEV
-546 QINFILPKGILAL
+546 QINFMLPKGILAL
-559 SSSDVK
+559 SASEVK
-565 LGTINS
+565 LGIINS
-571 KSLKKASF
+571 KSLKKATF

-588 GNEVVIQ
+588 GNEVTIQ
-595 LNVIDN
+595 INALDN
-601 KLTKI
+601 QLTSI
-606 SKTVTTRFD
+606 SKTVSTRFD

-648 AMFGTSSNN
+648 AMFGTTSNN

-682 TPPAANSQGNTMNF
+682 TPPAAITQGNAMNF
-696 YDYENVITL
+696 YDYENVISL
-705 LEGDN
+705 LEGEN
-710 RVLIELV
+710 RILIELV

-744 GIPHRDLKFTT
+744 GIPHKDLKYTSI
-755 VDAGNFA
+755 DAENFA
-762 NAFQNQSG
+762 NVFQNQTG

-800 LKRRYNTDLIGGKIN
+800 LRRRYNTDLIGGKIN

-841 DYDTYGD
+841 DYDAYGD

-881 QGARLIN
+881 QGARLVN
-888 QARFALEEINS
+888 QARFALEEINA

-920 SWGNGAFTKAILE
+920 SWGNGAFTEAILE

-938 TLANGLNPDPD
+938 ISANGLNPDPD

-956 GELFDFL
+956 GELYDFL
-963 QKRVPD
+963 QKRVPT

-994 YLLY
+994 FILY

>member
-1 MKKSFLFT
+1 MKNNFLFT
-9 LLLFLNTLNAQPALI
+9 FCLFLNCLHAQPSLI
-24 SWEVKEGNKGDDFY
+24 NWEIKEGIKGEDYF
-38 TKSIQ
+38 TKTIQ

-50 VIGNVTSPD
+50 AIGNFPSPD
-59 GSKRYGL
+59 GLKKYGF
-66 LSLIDFSTGKIIKK
+66 LSLIDFSTGKILKK
-80 VNFGN
+80 ISFGN

-93 LIELPDGNIFMVG
+93 IIELPEGNMLMVG
-106 YSNFNK
+106 YSSFNK
-112 TNYPWLIKLDA
+112 INYPWLIKLDA
-123 LGNKIL
+123 SGNKLL
-129 EKVLPLPDGSILTSI
+129 EKVLPLPEGSILTSI
-144 LSDLESG
+144 HSDLQNG
-151 FYLTSKGNNG
+151 FYLTAKINNG
-161 EILLIHL
+161 DIFFIRLNNEIDI
-168 NVDVEINWKKV
+168 IWKKLAL
-179 ISTGSYGDLK
+179 S
-189 KVTIGSNSQ
+189 GSNGELRKVS
-198 IYLGGNTKKGEGQN
+198 IGLNGSVYLGGNSKKGEGQN
-212 LGDVWVS
+212 LGDVWIS
-219 SLDKNGNELWHKYFG
+219 SLDKNGNELWRKSFG
-234 GKLWEELNDLTT
+234 GKLWEELNDLTI
-246 LQDGSVLFCGETNSI
+246 LPDGSILFCGETNSL

-272 LSNNGLLQWERTYG
+272 LNNNGFLQWERTYG
-286 GREADIGKTILP
+286 GREADIATSILP

-310 MSLLNKKGATKFA
+310 LSLINKKGATKSA
-323 ARIMEIEPGG
+323 ARIIEIDASG

-345 NEDINYLSQIHDG
+345 NEDINYLCQIHDG

-364 WTESNSQGL
+364 WTESNTQNI
-373 KDAWL
+373 KDAWM

-412 PNTQSYISFQLTN
+412 PGVQSYISFQLNN
-425 QEANQIENIRVE
+425 QEANLIENIRIDVNH
-437 INKLDGQK
+437 IDGQK
-445 GILVNQTVFVQPL
+445 GIQINPSVYIQPL
-458 QPNINK
+458 QPNVNK
-464 QINIPITSED
+464 QINIPVTSGE
-474 NIETKDNLLEIK
+474 NIETKDNLLEIR
-486 VYSGTDL
+486 VYSGSDL
-493 IKTLNGAVKSLN
+493 IKTVTGTIKSLN

-510 LRFVNTNTEKEGV
+510 LRFVQTKTEKEGV
-523 DEFSPQTLF
+523 DEFSPQTLT
-532 VDIQNDGDLPAAEV
+532 VEVQNDGDLPATEV
-546 QINFILPKGILAL
+546 QINFMLPKGILAL
-559 SSSDVK
+559 SASEVK
-565 LGTINS
+565 LGIINS
-571 KSLKKASF
+571 KSLKKATF

-588 GNEVVIQ
+588 GNEVTIQ
-595 LNVIDN
+595 INALDN
-601 KLTKI
+601 QLTSI
-606 SKTVTTRFD
+606 SKTVSTRFD

-648 AMFGTSSNN
+648 AMFGTTSNN

-682 TPPAANSQGNTMNF
+682 TPPAAITQGNAMNF
-696 YDYENVITL
+696 YDYENVISL
-705 LEGDN
+705 LEGEN
-710 RVLIELV
+710 RILIELV

-744 GIPHRDLKFTT
+744 GIPHKDLKYTSI
-755 VDAGNFA
+755 DAENFA
-762 NAFQNQSG
+762 NVFQNQTG

-800 LKRRYNTDLIGGKIN
+800 LRRRYNTDLIGGKIN

-841 DYDTYGD
+841 DYDAYGD

-881 QGARLIN
+881 QGARLVN
-888 QARFALEEINS
+888 QARFALEEINA

-920 SWGNGAFTKAILE
+920 SWGNGAFTEAILE

-938 TLANGLNPDPD
+938 ISANGLNPDPD

-956 GELFDFL
+956 GELYDFL
-963 QKRVPD
+963 QKRVPT

-994 YLLY
+994 FILY

>member
-1 MKKSFLFT
+1 MKNNFLFT
-9 LLLFLNTLNAQPALI
+9 FCLFLNCLHAQPSLI
-24 SWEVKEGNKGDDFY
+24 NWEIKEGIKGEDYF
-38 TKSIQ
+38 TKTIQ

-50 VIGNVTSPD
+50 AIGNFPSPD
-59 GSKRYGL
+59 GLKKYGF
-66 LSLIDFSTGKIIKK
+66 LSLIDFSTGKILKK
-80 VNFGN
+80 ISFGN

-93 LIELPDGNIFMVG
+93 IIELPEGNMLMVG
-106 YSNFNK
+106 YSSFNK
-112 TNYPWLIKLDA
+112 INYPWLIKLDA
-123 LGNKIL
+123 SGNKLL
-129 EKVLPLPDGSILTSI
+129 EKVLPLPEGSILTSI
-144 LSDLESG
+144 HSDLQNG
-151 FYLTSKGNNG
+151 FYLTAKINNG
-161 EILLIHL
+161 DIFFIRLNNEIDI
-168 NVDVEINWKKV
+168 IWKKLAL
-179 ISTGSYGDLK
+179 S
-189 KVTIGSNSQ
+189 GSNGELRKVS
-198 IYLGGNTKKGEGQN
+198 IGLNGSVYLGGNSKKGEGQN
-212 LGDVWVS
+212 LGDVWIS
-219 SLDKNGNELWHKYFG
+219 SLDKNGNELWRKSFG
-234 GKLWEELNDLTT
+234 GKLWEELNDLTI
-246 LQDGSVLFCGETNSI
+246 LPDGSILFCGETNSL

-272 LSNNGLLQWERTYG
+272 LNNNGFLQWERTYG
-286 GREADIGKTILP
+286 GREADIATSILP

-310 MSLLNKKGATKFA
+310 LSLINKKGATKFA
-323 ARIMEIEPGG
+323 ARIIEIDASG

-345 NEDINYLSQIHDG
+345 NEDINYLCQIHDG

-364 WTESNSQGL
+364 WTESNTQNI
-373 KDAWL
+373 KDAWM

-412 PNTQSYISFQLTN
+412 PGVQSYISFQLNN
-425 QEANQIENIRVE
+425 QEANLIENIRIDVNH
-437 INKLDGQK
+437 IDGQK
-445 GILVNQTVFVQPL
+445 GIHINPSVYIQPL
-458 QPNINK
+458 QPNVNK
-464 QINIPITSED
+464 QINIPVTSGE
-474 NIETKDNLLEIK
+474 NIETKDNLLEIR
-486 VYSGTDL
+486 VYSGSDL
-493 IKTLNGAVKSLN
+493 IKTVTGTIKSLN

-510 LRFVNTNTEKEGV
+510 LRFVQTKTEKEGV
-523 DEFSPQTLF
+523 DEFSPQTLT
-532 VDIQNDGDLPAAEV
+532 VEVQNDGDLPATEV
-546 QINFILPKGILAL
+546 QINFMLPKGILAL
-559 SSSDVK
+559 SASEVK
-565 LGTINS
+565 LGIINS
-571 KSLKKASF
+571 KSLKKATF

-588 GNEVVIQ
+588 GNEVTIQ
-595 LNVIDN
+595 INALDN
-601 KLTKI
+601 QLTSI
-606 SKTVTTRFD
+606 SKTVSTRFD

-648 AMFGTSSNN
+648 AMFGTTSNN

-682 TPPAANSQGNTMNF
+682 TPPAALTQGNAMNF
-696 YDYENVITL
+696 YDYENVISL
-705 LEGDN
+705 LEGEN

-744 GIPHRDLKFTT
+744 GIPHKDLKYTSI
-755 VDAGNFA
+755 DAENFA
-762 NAFQNQSG
+762 NVFQNQTG

-800 LKRRYNTDLIGGKIN
+800 LRRRYNTDLIGGKIN

-841 DYDTYGD
+841 DYDAYGD

-881 QGARLIN
+881 QGARLVN
-888 QARFALEEINS
+888 QARFALEEINA

-920 SWGNGAFTKAILE
+920 SWGNGAFTEAILE

-938 TLANGLNPDPD
+938 ISANGLNPDPD

-956 GELFDFL
+956 GELYDFL
-963 QKRVPD
+963 QKRVPT

-994 YLLY
+994 FILY

>member
-1 MKKSFLFT
+1 MI
-9 LLLFLNTLNAQPALI
+9 LLFNIIQAQPALI
-24 SWEVKEGNKGDDFY
+24 SWEVKEGNKGDDFF
-38 TKSIQ
+38 TKSVQ

-50 VIGNVTSPD
+50 VIGNITSPD
-59 GSKRYGL
+59 GIKKYGNL
-66 LSLIDFSTGKIIKK
+66 TFIDYSTGKIIKK
-80 VNFGN
+80 ISFGN
-85 QNEIFIHD
+85 QNDISIYD

-106 YSNFNK
+106 NSAFNK
-112 TNYPWLIKLDA
+112 MDYPWVTKLDA
-123 LGNKIL
+123 NGNKIL
-129 EKVLPLPDGSILTSI
+129 EKVLPLPEGSYLYSI
-144 LSDLESG
+144 NEDLETG
-151 FYLTSKGNNG
+151 FYLSAKTKNGGLIIMRINKELEIIWQKELISEAWGDYKKISISPNGN
-161 EILLIHL
+161 
-168 NVDVEINWKKV
+168 
-179 ISTGSYGDLK
+179 
-189 KVTIGSNSQ
+189 
-198 IYLGGNTKKGEGQN
+198 IYLGGNTKKGGGQN
-212 LGDVWVS
+212 IGDVWITA
-219 SLDKNGNELWHKYFG
+219 LDKNGNELWRKFFG
-234 GKLWEELNDLTT
+234 GKLWEELNDLKA
-246 LQDGSVLFCGETNSI
+246 LPDGSLLFCGETNSL

-267 FWLVK
+267 IWLVR
-272 LSNNGLLQWERTYG
+272 LNNSGFLQWERTYG
-286 GREADIGKTILP
+286 GREADIGKSILP
-298 LFNGNIWLAGSS
+298 LFNGNIWLAGKSL
-310 MSLLNKKGATKFA
+310 SLLNKKGATKYA
-323 ARIMEIEPGG
+323 ARVVEIDASG

-345 NEDINYLSQIHDG
+345 DEEINHLSQLHDG
-358 SVLFSG
+358 SILFSG
-364 WTESNSQGL
+364 WSESLSQGS
-373 KDAWL
+373 KDGWI

-412 PNTQSYISFQLTN
+412 PNTQSYISFQLNN
-425 QEANQIENIRVE
+425 QEANLIENIRVE
-437 INKLDGQK
+437 VNKVDGQK
-445 GILVNQTVFVQPL
+445 GLNINQTVFIQPL
-458 QPNINK
+458 QSNVNK
-464 QINIPITSED
+464 QINIPVSSEE

-486 VYSGTDL
+486 VFSGSDL
-493 IKTLNGAVKSLN
+493 IKIVTGSVKTLN
-505 PKAAT
+505 PKSAT
-510 LRFVNTNTEKEGV
+510 LRFVQTNTEKEGV
-523 DEFSPQTLF
+523 DEFSPQTLM
-532 VDIQNDGDLPAAEV
+532 VEIQNDGDLPSSEV
-546 QINFILPKGILAL
+546 NINFVLPKGILAL
-559 SSSDVK
+559 SSTAVI
-565 LGTINS
+565 LGIINP
-571 KSLKKASF
+571 KSLRKATF

-588 GNEVVIQ
+588 GNEASIQ
-595 LNVIDN
+595 ISVADN
-601 KLTKI
+601 QMTKI

-637 TDWSNPTFKLE
+637 TDWSNPTFKIE
-648 AMFGTSSNN
+648 AMFGTTGNN

-682 TPPAANSQGNTMNF
+682 TPPASSSQGNAMNF
-696 YDYENVITL
+696 YDYENVISL
-705 LEGDN
+705 VEGEN

-727 MIINYKP
+727 MFINYKP
-734 KQPNL
+734 RQPNL

-744 GIPHRDLKFTT
+744 GIPHKDLKFTT
-755 VDAGNFA
+755 VDAENFA

-770 MDKVFNK
+770 LNKVFNK
-777 IYVEKKNT
+777 IYLDKKNT
-785 RENTRNLDIRAAMED
+785 KENTRNLDIRAAMED

-841 DYDTYGD
+841 DYESYGD

-881 QGARLIN
+881 QGARLVN
-888 QARFALEEINS
+888 QARFALEEINA

-938 TLANGLNPDPD
+938 TIDNVLNPDPD

-956 GELFDFL
+956 GELYNFL
-963 QKRVPD
+963 QKRVPA

-975 KSKQMPAK
+975 NSKQMPAK

-994 YLLY
+994 FILY

>member
-1 MKKSFLFT
+1 MKNSCLFIF
-9 LLLFLNTLNAQPALI
+9 LLFVNTLYAQPALI
-24 SWEVKEGNKGDDFY
+24 SWEVKEGNKGEDFFI
-38 TKSIQ
+38 KSIQ
-43 LSNGNLA
+43 LSNGNVA
-50 VIGNVTSPD
+50 VIGNITAPD
-59 GSKRYGL
+59 GLKKYGN
-66 LSLIDFSTGKIIKK
+66 LSIIDFSTGKIIKK
-80 VNFGN
+80 VTFGN

-93 LIELPDGNIFMVG
+93 LIELPEGNIFLVG
-106 YSNFNK
+106 YSTFNK
-112 TNYPWLIKLDA
+112 TNFPWLIKLDA
-123 LGNKIL
+123 FGNKL
-129 EKVLPLPDGSILTSI
+129 KEKVLPLPEGSTLTSI
-144 LSDLESG
+144 HSDLESG
-151 FYLTSKGNNG
+151 FYLTAKINNG
-161 EILLIHL
+161 EILLVHL
-168 NVDVEINWKKV
+168 NKDADIQWQKG
-179 ISTGSYGDLK
+179 IPSGSYGDLR
-189 KVTIGSNSQ
+189 KVTMGRNGF
-198 IYLGGNTKKGEGQN
+198 IYLGGNSKKGDGQN
-212 LGDVWVS
+212 PGDVWITAI
-219 SLDKNGNELWHKYFG
+219 DNNGNELWHKFFG

-246 LQDGSVLFCGETNSI
+246 LQDGSILFCGETNSL

-272 LSNNGLLQWERTYG
+272 LSQTGILQWERTYG
-286 GREADIGKTILP
+286 GRETDVAKTILP
-298 LFNGNIWLAGSS
+298 LFNGNFWLAGSS
-310 MSLLNKKGATKFA
+310 LSLLNKKGATKFA
-323 ARIMEIEPGG
+323 ARIIEIDGSG

-345 NEDINYLSQIHDG
+345 NEDINYLCQIHDG

-364 WTESNSQGL
+364 WTESNAQSQ
-373 KDAWL
+373 KDAWM

-386 NRLLAKGNLRL
+386 NRLLAKGNLRIN
-397 KESKIWLNTPDGLLK
+397 ESKIWLNTPDGLLK
-412 PNTQSYISFQLTN
+412 PNNQSYISFQLNN

-437 INKLDGQK
+437 VNKIDGQK
-445 GILVNQTVFVQPL
+445 GLNINQTVFIQPL
-458 QPNINK
+458 QPFINK

-474 NIETKDNLLEIK
+474 NIETKDNILEIK
-486 VYSGTDL
+486 VFSGTDL
-493 IKTLNGAVKSLN
+493 IKTVTGSIKTLN

-510 LRFVNTNTEKEGV
+510 LRFVQTNTEKEGV

-559 SSSDVK
+559 TSTDVK
-565 LGTINS
+565 LGTINA

-588 GNEVVIQ
+588 GNEVAIQ
-595 LNVIDN
+595 INAFDN
-601 KLTKI
+601 QLTKI
-606 SKTVTTRFD
+606 TKTVTSRFD

-682 TPPAANSQGNTMNF
+682 TPPAANNQGNAMNF
-696 YDYENVITL
+696 YDYENVISL
-705 LEGDN
+705 LEGEN

-744 GIPHRDLKFTT
+744 GIPHRDLKFTS
-755 VDAGNFA
+755 VDAENFA
-762 NAFQNQSG
+762 NAFQNQTG
-770 MDKVFNK
+770 IDKVFNK

-881 QGARLIN
+881 QGARLVN
-888 QARFALEEINS
+888 QARFALEEINA

-933 AFSGK
+933 AFSGN
-938 TLANGLNPDPD
+938 TSASGLNPDPD

-956 GELFDFL
+956 GELYDFL
-963 QKRVPD
+963 QKRVPT

-994 YLLY
+994 FILY